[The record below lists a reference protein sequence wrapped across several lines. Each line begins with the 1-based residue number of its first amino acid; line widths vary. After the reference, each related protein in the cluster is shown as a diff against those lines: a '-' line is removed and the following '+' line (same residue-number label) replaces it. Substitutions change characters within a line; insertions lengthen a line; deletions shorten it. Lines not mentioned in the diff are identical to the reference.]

1 VPGLPHQKVALRGGE
16 FSIRGDQ
23 HILRV
28 IPFIPGSER
37 YRFRPDRSF
46 GEGWSSAVLKK
57 TFTLH
62 TVIPDTLLDAL
73 I

>member
-1 VPGLPHQKVALRGGE
+1 MQGLPQQKVALRGGE

-23 HILRV
+23 HILGGHPLYARV
-28 IPFIPGSER
+28 RG

-62 TVIPDTLLDAL
+62 TVIPDTLLDA
-73 I
+73 